1 MEVLDL
7 ASAVRNRRRELN
19 LTQEELADL
28 AQVAERTVRAI
39 EAGKQTIRLDKA
51 VQVLG
56 AIGLEFA
63 VQVHVPKALR

>member
-1 MEVLDL
+1 MLDL

-39 EAGKQTIRLDKA
+39 EAGKQTIQLDKA

-63 VQVHVPKALR
+63 VQVHVPESA